1 MTSKIDFATLDLQD
15 ALDLAILIEEEARER
30 YKEFQGIVGGR
41 YRGDASDVF
50 RDMAG
55 FEARHHAQLLDR
67 RTRLFK
73 DAPRRVDR
81 SWFEEVE
88 APGRGAPRVFMG
100 PRQAFQV
107 ALESEEKAHD
117 FFAEAL
123 PHLGDPRVKELFEEL
138 KAEELEHQERIREA
152 MAKLPPGP
160 DLEEEEAD
168 EPGSDAG

>member
-1 MTSKIDFATLDLQD
+1 MTGKLDFARLDLQD

-30 YKEFQGIVGGR
+30 YLEFQKIVGGR
-41 YRGDASDVF
+41 YQGDASDVF
-50 RDMAG
+50 RTMAAN
-55 FEARHHAQLLDR
+55 EQKHHDELLARR
-67 RTRLFK
+67 RKLFQ

-88 APGRGAPRVFMG
+88 APDRGAPRLFMG

-117 FFAEAL
+117 FFAGAL
-123 PHLGDPRVKELFEEL
+123 KHLGDPEVKKLFQELA
-138 KAEELEHQERIREA
+138 AEELQHQAHIEKA
-152 MAKLPPGP
+152 MAGLPPGP
-160 DLEEEEAD
+160 DVEEEDAD

>member
-1 MTSKIDFATLDLQD
+1 MTRKIDFARLSLQD

-30 YKEFQGIVGGR
+30 YQEFQKIVGGR
-41 YRGDASDVF
+41 YPGDAADVF
-50 RDMAG
+50 RAMA
-55 FEARHHAQLLDR
+55 ENERKHHDELLARR
-67 RTRLFK
+67 RSLFK

-117 FFAEAL
+117 FFAEAI
-123 PHLGDPRVKELFEEL
+123 PHLKDPEVEKLFREL
-138 KAEELEHQERIREA
+138 KAEEKKHQELIEKA
-152 MAKLPPGP
+152 MAKVPAGP
-160 DLEEEEAD
+160 DVEDADAD

>member
-1 MTSKIDFATLDLQD
+1 MSQKLDFAKLDLQD

-30 YKEFQGIVGGR
+30 YQEFQKLVGGR
-41 YRGDASDVF
+41 YEGDASDVF
-50 RDMAG
+50 RSMASN
-55 FEARHHAQLLDR
+55 EEKHWQQLVR
-67 RTRLFK
+67 RRKELFR

-88 APGRGAPRVFMG
+88 APDRGKPRVFMG
-100 PRQAFQV
+100 PRQAYQV

-123 PHLGDPRVKELFEEL
+123 KRVKDPKVKKLFQEL
-138 KAEELEHQERIREA
+138 KAEEIKHRNHIKKA
-152 MAKLPPGP
+152 MARMPPGP
-160 DLEEEEAD
+160 DVEEEFAD